1 MISNILRIM
10 SHERIVRVDAKLQ
23 DLSVF
28 KETRSR
34 RRVFVKKKETILETQ
49 DWEGDVG
56 EYNHIILYKY
66 IK

>member
-1 MISNILRIM
+1 MY
-10 SHERIVRVDAKLQ
+10 HERIVRVDAKLQ